1 MRTFGPLIKK
11 AWQPNFLNEKEKKK
25 FEILRFGK

>member
-1 MRTFGPLIKK
+1 MKTISPLIKK
-11 AWQPNFLNEKEKKK
+11 AKFTPDEKQKKK